1 MKKIFT
7 PLLIAAR
14 AKTLTASICPILVGT
29 SLSYEIGSF
38 NLAIFFFTIM
48 SAIFIQIGTNFA
60 NDVYD
65 FLKGADNDKRL
76 GPKRAVQS
84 SLISVGQMKLFTLVA
99 FFLSVLFGIPLIVK
113 GGTPILLIGL
123 AGIISGYMYTGGPY
137 PLGYNGW
144 GDLFVFIFFGP
155 VAVCGTFYLQSDF
168 ISIYSLIVGII
179 MGSLSVCLL
188 CINNIRDAKTDREV
202 GKRTIAVRY
211 SPQYVRHLFIFLL
224 LESYLLNLILIYSL
238 VGLNLGVILFFLSF
252 YLCYKMI
259 FDILKLDG
267 KELNPMLL
275 SISSYTLLYS
285 VLFIIS
291 LNI

>member
-7 PLLIAAR
+7 PLLIAVR

-38 NLAIFFFTIM
+38 NLVIFFFTIM

-99 FFLSVLFGIPLIVK
+99 FFLSVLFGIPLIMK
-113 GGTPILLIGL
+113 GGTPILLIGV

-202 GKRTIAVRY
+202 GKRTIAVRF
-211 SPQYVRHLFIFLL
+211 SPQYVRYLFIFLL
-224 LESYLLNLILIYSL
+224 LKSYLLNLILMYSL